1 MGFDRGMKKG
11 GYVRE
16 QVWRRVYFE
25 TKGIHTIAHIPR
37 IPLSRW
43 YLFSIDFSD
52 IKCFTKS
59 QFQIPVFSDSMEGP
73 LL

>member
-1 MGFDRGMKKG
+1 LFFWGRVGGGAGELGLKILTFKPLGSQWVLIGMKK

-37 IPLSRW
+37 IPLSRMVS
-43 YLFSIDFSD
+43 LFY
-52 IKCFTKS
+52 
-59 QFQIPVFSDSMEGP
+59 
-73 LL
+73 